1 MRASRSIEM
10 NFRHFPAFSFVVRRF
25 PCAQTISCRR
35 KSHEVGSTMYFGAEY
50 RAALRRFPLVSG
62 NIRGF
67 LRLSIAF
74 RPFPRKSAVFRG
86 DVLENRLNSSA
97 AARKFPA
104 RTRKLS
110 PAPHH

>member
-1 MRASRSIEM
+1 MRASRSTEM

-35 KSHEVGSTMYFGAEY
+35 GSHEVGSTMFFGAKY
-50 RAALRRFPLVSG
+50 GAVLRRFPLVSD

-67 LRLSIAF
+67 LRLSVAF
-74 RPFPRKSAVFRG
+74 RLFLRKSAVFRG
-86 DVLENRLNSSA
+86 DVSENRLNSSA
-97 AARKFPA
+97 AARKSPA